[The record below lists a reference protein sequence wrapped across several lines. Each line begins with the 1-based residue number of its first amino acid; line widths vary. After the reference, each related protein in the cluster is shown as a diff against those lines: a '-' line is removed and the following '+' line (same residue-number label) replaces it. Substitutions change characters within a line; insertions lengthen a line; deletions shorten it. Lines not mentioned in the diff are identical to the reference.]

1 MIEDTFPIQYL
12 TPEML
17 MNASF
22 QNPTSIPNLC
32 ISYIYIIN
40 TYTSTLLK
48 NILYKYTLAK
58 LFLFP
63 PHISGL
69 PLIPTHIFMIP

>member
-40 TYTSTLLK
+40 TYTST
-48 NILYKYTLAK
+48 
-58 LFLFP
+58 
-63 PHISGL
+63 
-69 PLIPTHIFMIP
+69 